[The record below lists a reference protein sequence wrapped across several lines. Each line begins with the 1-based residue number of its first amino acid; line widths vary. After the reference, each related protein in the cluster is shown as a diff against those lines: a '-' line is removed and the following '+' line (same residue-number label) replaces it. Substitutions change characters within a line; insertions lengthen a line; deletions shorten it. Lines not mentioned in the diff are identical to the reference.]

1 MRSASAVSP
10 DSSSRSMESHSADIL
25 SRSFLLTGCSFSRF
39 GIVIGSVLGAN
50 GRAQLRKRDRTIAPV
65 RHSPERVSRA
75 SEAPCVVHECRAARQ
90 LQHWVRRPLTRQPS
104 PETKPA
110 AELGR
115 SAAARH
121 PPEPRLS
128 DAPWGKGH
136 PKSPRRGGRPTAR
149 DLPPCKHSRK
159 GDRRVLMT
167 TCADHAGGGRT
178 SCSPARP

>member
-1 MRSASAVSP
+1 MYHDPYSMSGEE
-10 DSSSRSMESHSADIL
+10 SSSLIRICWPNRRGPPLQSQH
-25 SRSFLLTGCSFSRF
+25 TGSLPN
-39 GIVIGSVLGAN
+39 SVA
-50 GRAQLRKRDRTIAPV
+50 RRDRTIAPV